1 MLRNYF
7 VVAARALRRH
17 LGTTLINLGGLA
29 IGIAVCL
36 LFGTLAWTL
45 LTWDHFHPEV
55 DRLHL
60 VHADMKTA
68 GGWERANDTWG
79 PTLRDLTQT
88 FPAIETGTRLWSV
101 GQRVSPDRTADDERG
116 ARAFEESVDYVDST
130 FFQVMGFT
138 LKEGDPADVLD
149 RPNAAV
155 ITENKARAYFGDAN
169 PIGKTLTLDGQSTVT
184 VTGLAHNPP
193 ANTTMQPDV
202 VVNIAHARIHN
213 VEDIRGALD
222 QWSGSFLNT
231 YVRLEDG
238 TDPNQLEAQFG
249 DFLAQQIGPEDAEQR
264 RMGLIGIADIAD
276 EWDDA
281 YIYAYLVIALAF
293 GILGLAAINVTNL
306 ATARSLERV
315 QEIGVRKAMGARR
328 EGLAV
333 QFLLEAQLLA
343 FGALVL
349 GVTIG
354 QMLLPAFGAFVDMN
368 MRLDW
373 TDLRLWAALGGL
385 GVLVGV
391 LAGGYP
397 ALVLSRF
404 KPATALRG
412 SLTARPGGQHLRRGL
427 VAGQF
432 ALALLLVAGTFGIQ
446 KQIAF
451 MQDRVSNLHLD
462 AITWVPVRSDLFDDP
477 VEGRQQLATLQQEL
491 QRSSAVA
498 AASVSSVVPG
508 RYYIG
513 NTFRKPGAGN
523 AAYVMRTAA
532 VDASYFSAYDLQIT
546 AGHGFEAATEAE
558 RDAGIVVNQ
567 ATMRAMGWDTID
579 GKALFGGTKSAERHP
594 VIGVVEDFHFKSL
607 RDPIEPAVHFYA
619 GADATNYRYVSVRA
633 AGPIDD
639 AIQVTRTVWEA
650 IGISVPFDYRVA
662 GDQFSG
668 VGNIDQKLGTLVS
681 YAALLALIV
690 AAMGLFGIA
699 SLMVAQRTKE
709 IGVRKALG
717 ASVTRIVW
725 LFSAQLT
732 RLVLVATVVALPLAY
747 WGVQQ
752 WLQDFAY
759 RVDLPG
765 WTFALAGGAVLAVA
779 LLTVSGQVV
788 RAARL
793 TPATTLRD
801 E

>member
-1 MLRNYF
+1 MLRNYL
-7 VVAARALRRH
+7 VVAYRSLRRH

-29 IGIAVCL
+29 IGVAVCL

-45 LTWDHFHPEV
+45 LTWDSFHPEV
-55 DRLHL
+55 DRLHR

-68 GGWERANDTWG
+68 SGWQRANTWG

-88 FPAIETGTRLWSV
+88 FPGVETGTRVWSV
-101 GQRVSPDRTADDERG
+101 GQRVTPGPVDGAAGTAP
-116 ARAFEESVDYVDST
+116 AFEEGVDYVDAT

-138 LKEGDPADVLD
+138 LKTGDPATVLD
-149 RPNAAV
+149 RPDAVV

-169 PIGKTLTLDGQSTVT
+169 PIGRTLTLDGQSTVT
-184 VTGLAHNPP
+184 VTGVAHNPP

-213 VEDIRGALD
+213 VEGIRGALD
-222 QWSGSFLNT
+222 EWSGSFLTT

-238 TDPNQLEAQFG
+238 TDPDALEAQFG
-249 DFLAQQIGPEDAEQR
+249 DFLAQRIGPEDAEQR

-281 YIYAYLVIALAF
+281 YLYAYLVIALAL

-306 ATARSLERV
+306 ATARSLERA

-328 EGLAV
+328 GGLAV

-373 TDLRLWAALGGL
+373 SAPRLWAALGGL
-385 GVLVGV
+385 GVLIGG

-397 ALVLSRF
+397 AFVLSRF

-412 SLTARPGGQHLRRGL
+412 RMTTRPGGQRLRRAF
-427 VAGQF
+427 VAAQF

-451 MQDRVSNLHLD
+451 MQDQVSDLHLTEI
-462 AITWVPVRSDLFDDP
+462 AWVPVRSDLFDDP
-477 VEGRQQLATLQQEL
+477 VEGRQRLATLQQEL

-498 AASVSSVVPG
+498 DASVSSVVPG
-508 RYYIG
+508 RYAIG
-513 NTFRKPGAGN
+513 RAFRKSGEDE
-523 AAYVMRTAA
+523 AYVMRTAS
-532 VDASYFSAYDLQIT
+532 VDAGYFGVYDLPIT
-546 AGHGFEAATEAE
+546 AGHGFETATEAE
-558 RDAGIVVNQ
+558 RDAGVVVNE
-567 ATMRAMGWDTID
+567 ATMQAMGWDTIE
-579 GKALFGGTKSAERHP
+579 GQALYGGSETAARYP
-594 VIGVVEDFHFKSL
+594 VIGVVDNFHFKSL
-607 RDPIEPAVHFYA
+607 RAPIEPAVHFYA
-619 GADATNYRYVSVRA
+619 GATDTDYRYVSVRA
-633 AGPIDD
+633 AGPVDE
-639 AIQVTRTVWEA
+639 AIQATRTAWDAVGLA
-650 IGISVPFDYRVA
+650 APFDYRMA

-668 VGNIDQKLGTLVS
+668 VGGIDQKLSTLIT
-681 YAALLALIV
+681 YAAVLALLV
-690 AAMGLFGIA
+690 AAVGLLGIA
-699 SLMVAQRTKE
+699 ALTVAQRTKE
-709 IGVRKALG
+709 IGIRKALG
-717 ASVTRIVW
+717 ASVSGIAW
-725 LFSAQLT
+725 LLSSQFA
-732 RLVLVATVVALPLAY
+732 RLVAVAAVVALPLAY

-752 WLQDFAY
+752 WLQGFAY
-759 RVDLPG
+759 RTDLG
-765 WTFALAGGAVLAVA
+765 VGLFLGAGALAFAIAVLTVGTQA
-779 LLTVSGQVV
+779 L

-793 TPATTLRD
+793 DPVTTLRD